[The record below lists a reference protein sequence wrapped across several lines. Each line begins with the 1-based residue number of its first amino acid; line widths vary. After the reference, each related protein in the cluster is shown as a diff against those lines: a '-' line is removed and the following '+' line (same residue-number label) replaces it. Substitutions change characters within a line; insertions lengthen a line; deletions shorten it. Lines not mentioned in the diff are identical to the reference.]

1 MPYRKRRVQRKR
13 RVARK
18 PRRRMMNRQGVI
30 NVSRKCPEQ
39 NIYNNAVAGTATGSG
54 AVVLIGA
61 PFQTPAFA
69 GSPYYNIPF
78 SAEVQLA
85 DLINHT
91 DFTGIADK
99 YKIKKVDIKVYAT
112 SNTASAG
119 GAAQLPSILFSTDED
134 DAAIPASTTL
144 GLNTIREKMGSK
156 YRQFKMNGGGVN
168 LSYKPRIAGG
178 VLNAAA
184 AMVGAQVV
192 PAPFLNCTFD
202 TIPHYGIKGY
212 LQDVNLLATPAAYTQ
227 FKFDV
232 TVHLTLRDI
241 Q

>member
-1 MPYRKRRVQRKR
+1 MPRRRVARKSKPRR

-18 PRRRMMNRQGVI
+18 PRRMMNSGVI
-30 NVSRKCPEQ
+30 NVVRKCPEQ
-39 NIYNNAVAGTATGSG
+39 NVYNTSVNGVVAASG
-54 AVVLIGA
+54 AVFVVGT
-61 PFQTPAFA
+61 PFQTPAFV

-78 SAEVQLA
+78 SAELQLS
-85 DLINHT
+85 DIINYT
-91 DFTGIADK
+91 DFTSIADK
-99 YKIKKVDIKVYAT
+99 YKIKKVSIRAYCT

-119 GAAQLPSILFSTDED
+119 GSSQLPSILFSTDED
-134 DAAIPASTTL
+134 DANVPASTTL
-144 GLNTIREKMGSK
+144 GLNTIREKMTSK
-156 YRQFKMNGGGVN
+156 YTQFKYSGGGVN
-168 LSYKPRIAGG
+168 LSFKPRIAGG
-178 VLNAAA
+178 VLNGAGAV
-184 AMVGAQVV
+184 VGAEVV
-192 PAPFLNCTFD
+192 NAPFLNCTFD